1 MNTTDTY
8 NPFVDDDE
16 DTIVAANES
25 EPRPDYNPFLDDE
38 DEQIGVAE
46 DRLEAGAPLA
56 GSPLRT
62 FVKPAT
68 PTVRE
73 HVQTAERVAG
83 AVRQDT
89 SRTPDGAYTCFT
101 KPASVA
107 VTESVKTVKHVI
119 ANLDEGAGEGGTVGV
134 DEPDDVLAELLE
146 DDDDPVAE
154 PVGDH
159 VVSTTSVRDDSAWRR
174 KKTPEERRE
183 MRRREREAQEQGIIL
198 PGHKKRTKNL
208 KYKRGKITERDI
220 AVFEFLGKGRFATAA
235 QVGQLLGVTNSS
247 AAHRLR
253 GLNEWQHMVNGTT
266 LFDGRTLWTLGKN
279 GLKRLLDEGNLEPF
293 EVVSLK
299 ASDIN
304 PIHVKHTLSI
314 NQAIL
319 TGLSSSLGSSVGRIE
334 LAEVLSE
341 TAIERAFMDVIKQRS
356 ADQAVMAVSVLR
368 DAYRAAEAGKVAWSE
383 VATLYPSL
391 WVPVDIKGTGKTH
404 RPDFVI
410 NREHLRTNAEPVSF
424 AVEVEI
430 SGKSPKELRQ
440 VMAAYAQDRQF
451 KKIVYV
457 MKSEAFA
464 RKVHQAAKGAG
475 IGSKVEFVKLLD
487 RDGHPFTGKMW
498 RL

>member
-1 MNTTDTY
+1 
-8 NPFVDDDE
+8 
-16 DTIVAANES
+16 
-25 EPRPDYNPFLDDE
+25 
-38 DEQIGVAE
+38 
-46 DRLEAGAPLA
+46 
-56 GSPLRT
+56 
-62 FVKPAT
+62 
-68 PTVRE
+68 
-73 HVQTAERVAG
+73 
-83 AVRQDT
+83 
-89 SRTPDGAYTCFT
+89 
-101 KPASVA
+101 
-107 VTESVKTVKHVI
+107 
-119 ANLDEGAGEGGTVGV
+119 
-134 DEPDDVLAELLE
+134 
-146 DDDDPVAE
+146 
-154 PVGDH
+154 
-159 VVSTTSVRDDSAWRR
+159 
-174 KKTPEERRE
+174 
-183 MRRREREAQEQGIIL
+183 
-198 PGHKKRTKNL
+198 
-208 KYKRGKITERDI
+208 
-220 AVFEFLGKGRFATAA
+220 
-235 QVGQLLGVTNSS
+235 
-247 AAHRLR
+247 
-253 GLNEWQHMVNGTT
+253 MVNGTT

-304 PIHVKHTLSI
+304 PIYVKHTLSI

-319 TGLSSSLGSSVGRIE
+319 TGLYSSLGSSVGRIE

-341 TAIERAFMDVIKQRS
+341 TAIERAFMDVVKQRS

-410 NREHLRTNAEPVSF
+410 NREHLRTSAEPVSF

-451 KKIVYV
+451 KKIIYV

-464 RKVHQAAKGAG
+464 RKVHQAAKDAG

-487 RDGHPFTGKMW
+487 REGQPFTGKMW

>member
-1 MNTTDTY
+1 MNSTDTY
-8 NPFVDDDE
+8 NPFLDDDE
-16 DTIVAANES
+16 ETIVTANES

-38 DEQIGVAE
+38 DEQIAVGGVSA
-46 DRLEAGAPLA
+46 EAGASLS
-56 GSPLRT
+56 GSPLGT
-62 FVKPAT
+62 FVKPVT
-68 PTVRE
+68 PAVRQR
-73 HVQTAERVAG
+73 VQTAERVVSSVSKSQSGTA
-83 AVRQDT
+83 
-89 SRTPDGAYTCFT
+89 DGAYTCFT
-101 KPASVA
+101 KPATEA
-107 VTESVKTVKHVI
+107 VKESVRTVKHVV
-119 ANLDEGAGEGGTVGV
+119 ANLDEVGAETSAGAIEEH
-134 DEPDDVLAELLE
+134 DEVLSELLE
-146 DDDDPVAE
+146 DDNDTVAE
-154 PVGDH
+154 EAGDISGT
-159 VVSTTSVRDDSAWRR
+159 VASTASADAWRR

-198 PGHKKRTKNL
+198 PGHKRRTKNL

-279 GLKRLLDEGNLEPF
+279 GLKRLLDEGNVEAT

-341 TAIERAFMDVIKQRS
+341 TAIERAFMDVVKQRS
-356 ADQAVMAVSVLR
+356 ADQSVMAVSVLR
-368 DAYRAAEAGKVAWSE
+368 DAYRAAESGKIAWSE

-410 NREHLRTNAEPVSF
+410 NREHLRTSAEPVSF

-451 KKIVYV
+451 KKIIYV

>member
-1 MNTTDTY
+1 MNTADT
-8 NPFVDDDE
+8 
-16 DTIVAANES
+16 
-25 EPRPDYNPFLDDE
+25 YNPFLDDD

-68 PTVRE
+68 PSVRE
-73 HVQTAERVAG
+73 HVQTAERVAD
-83 AVRQDT
+83 AVRQET

-107 VTESVKTVKHVI
+107 VTESVKTVKHVV

-198 PGHKKRTKNL
+198 PGHKRRTKNL

-266 LFDGRTLWTLGKN
+266 LFDGRTLWALGKN

-341 TAIERAFMDVIKQRS
+341 TAIERAFMDVVKQRS
-356 ADQAVMAVSVLR
+356 ADQAVMTVSVLR

-410 NREHLRTNAEPVSF
+410 NREHLRTSAEPVSF

-440 VMAAYAQDRQF
+440 VMAAYAHDRQF
-451 KKIVYV
+451 KKVIYV
-457 MKSEAFA
+457 MKSERLA
-464 RKVHQAAKGAG
+464 RKVHQAAKDAG

-487 RDGHPFTGKMW
+487 RNGQPFTGKMW

>member
-1 MNTTDTY
+1 MNTADT
-8 NPFVDDDE
+8 
-16 DTIVAANES
+16 
-25 EPRPDYNPFLDDE
+25 YNPFLDDD

-68 PTVRE
+68 PSVRE
-73 HVQTAERVAG
+73 HVQTAERVAD
-83 AVRQDT
+83 AVRQET

-107 VTESVKTVKHVI
+107 VTESVKTVKHVV

-198 PGHKKRTKNL
+198 PGHKRRTKNL

-266 LFDGRTLWTLGKN
+266 LFDGRTLWALGKN

-341 TAIERAFMDVIKQRS
+341 TAIERAFMDVVKQRS

-368 DAYRAAEAGKVAWSE
+368 DAYRAAESGKIAWSE

-391 WVPVDIKGTGKTH
+391 WVPVDVKGTGKTH

-410 NREHLRTNAEPVSF
+410 NREHLRTSAEPVSF

-440 VMAAYAQDRQF
+440 VMAAYAHDRQF
-451 KKIVYV
+451 KKVIYV
-457 MKSEAFA
+457 MKSERLA
-464 RKVHQAAKGAG
+464 RKVHQAAKDAG

-487 RDGHPFTGKMW
+487 RNGQPFTGKMW